1 MKQLKK
7 SMTICL
13 LVLVV
18 LGNTLVVSATN
29 TEDILQ
35 PYQNKLNEIN
45 EKLGT
50 SYKLAS
56 EDELNAIDSS
66 MSMLTE
72 FITNMNLDEFENY
85 IMELHNN
92 SEFEEPV
99 DCREIP
105 DIMPLADE
113 SYQIYIYEGVH
124 YFYLKSKTVTVNNV
138 VYYNSYVAAGSGV
151 SGSHYP
157 YYESYNNDYSISS
170 DSRKM
175 EVTYY
180 CTKYLSEFVTDA
192 KKYTIKHTYTA
203 GED

>member
-1 MKQLKK
+1 
-7 SMTICL
+7 MTICL

-113 SYQIYIYEGVH
+113 SYQIYIYMRA
-124 YFYLKSKTVTVNNV
+124 YII
-138 VYYNSYVAAGSGV
+138 
-151 SGSHYP
+151 
-157 YYESYNNDYSISS
+157 SI
-170 DSRKM
+170 
-175 EVTYY
+175 
-180 CTKYLSEFVTDA
+180 
-192 KKYTIKHTYTA
+192 
-203 GED
+203 